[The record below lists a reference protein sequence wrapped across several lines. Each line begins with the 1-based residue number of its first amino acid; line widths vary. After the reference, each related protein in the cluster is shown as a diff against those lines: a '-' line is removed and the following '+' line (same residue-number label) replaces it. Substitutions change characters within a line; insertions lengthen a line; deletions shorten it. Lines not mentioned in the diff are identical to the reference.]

1 MYKGKTSGLHFVNPW
16 GVNTQNMKPLTKQS
30 RFNDGQKFP
39 MATGQGWERYL
50 TGFNDRS
57 EASMS
62 TAIQQSITQAAFADV
77 HIAVRLN
84 HKLDTTQLNQSDL
97 LDEAR
102 HTCVVQELSATKQMT
117 FHNTNEVIKAS
128 EPEGGY
134 KYDAKNVQKL
144 WPESVNNKYI
154 DPVSGKIV
162 PPKNSIDA
170 ANRDD
175 ATMWLRAYNIEK
187 NGLDTLGCFQYGLSL
202 DDLRKMGYTH
212 KPVPQLVLYEAKY
225 DPEGN
230 FTKAK
235 CRICVRGHRYACR
248 PGIHFHQTFAAAPKD
263 ASVRLLQ
270 ALMCGKVDMFRNAFD
285 ISQAFP
291 QTKLKPEEM
300 IILEYPRGMDELF
313 DNGEKKYILLVMNLY
328 GSPAA
333 NRYFCLAR
341 DKWIMEH
348 FNNKKIM
355 PGWTVKQM
363 RYDSCLFRFEGP
375 PNDGLRSIT
384 FACIHTDDVDTVST
398 KLADSLE
405 IMRQFDLKYTVV
417 MCDPRYML
425 GIRREYHVDKDGT
438 KTVEMTQPD
447 FVKSL
452 VLQFQD
458 KLPKKASAPTPLN
471 FFITRN
477 EVPNPI
483 ESKKILDDGFQS
495 AVGSLLWASRRCFP
509 ECSYGVSQMCKV
521 MSHPTYEAMDAA
533 YHMIRYLGDRP
544 DRGIKFSSIHSNEPR
559 MYYDASNKTDETSKT
574 HYGYVLSIYA
584 GPIAWCSRKHKHVSV
599 QGSMQSEYMAA
610 GQACRAV
617 CWIRFLL
624 TEMGLSH
631 MIKKPTPLCG
641 DNDPATRLLWN
652 DIVTEGNQ
660 FFRRE
665 YHFGKECY
673 EAGDISPLRV
683 DTLVNDGDVFTKALN
698 GAEMGRMVPRLCGYL
713 TETRQLPVQPIGQ
726 HKVTSD
732 AIGFEDDDH
741 IVD

>member
-1 MYKGKTSGLHFVNPW
+1 
-16 GVNTQNMKPLTKQS
+16 
-30 RFNDGQKFP
+30 
-39 MATGQGWERYL
+39 
-50 TGFNDRS
+50 
-57 EASMS
+57 
-62 TAIQQSITQAAFADV
+62 
-77 HIAVRLN
+77 
-84 HKLDTTQLNQSDL
+84 
-97 LDEAR
+97 
-102 HTCVVQELSATKQMT
+102 
-117 FHNTNEVIKAS
+117 
-128 EPEGGY
+128 
-134 KYDAKNVQKL
+134 
-144 WPESVNNKYI
+144 
-154 DPVSGKIV
+154 
-162 PPKNSIDA
+162 
-170 ANRDD
+170 
-175 ATMWLRAYNIEK
+175 
-187 NGLDTLGCFQYGLSL
+187 
-202 DDLRKMGYTH
+202 
-212 KPVPQLVLYEAKY
+212 
-225 DPEGN
+225 
-230 FTKAK
+230 
-235 CRICVRGHRYACR
+235 
-248 PGIHFHQTFAAAPKD
+248 
-263 ASVRLLQ
+263 
-270 ALMCGKVDMFRNAFD
+270 
-285 ISQAFP
+285 
-291 QTKLKPEEM
+291 
-300 IILEYPRGMDELF
+300 
-313 DNGEKKYILLVMNLY
+313 
-328 GSPAA
+328 
-333 NRYFCLAR
+333 
-341 DKWIMEH
+341 
-348 FNNKKIM
+348 
-355 PGWTVKQM
+355 
-363 RYDSCLFRFEGP
+363 
-375 PNDGLRSIT
+375 
-384 FACIHTDDVDTVST
+384 
-398 KLADSLE
+398 
-405 IMRQFDLKYTVV
+405 MRQFDLKYTVV

-483 ESKKILDDGFQS
+483 ESKKVLDDGFQS

-713 TETRQLPVQPIGQ
+713 SETRQLPIQPIGQ